1 MPRVRQNPGE
11 KMDCSRRSVT
21 PFQTYVNHL
30 ITKKPE
36 KIKLMLARALMNDDT
51 LMDFNGQVHANE
63 CVFTYPD
70 SNWYSVYLVNRQG
83 EMYWGESG
91 AKKFYF
97 QMDFKTD
104 GEGVPIDAEI
114 IKGTTSTPDELMVN
128 GSEMKNCILKE
139 TGKCGNPEPKKKK
152 KKSGAV
158 VEEDYSESET
168 PEEILQSLST
178 VPLTAG
184 GKQKMPRDY
193 FESLG
198 SKSLII
204 DWMIANMKPN
214 EIFKCIQKGSLS
226 AQDLQQA
233 ESLLLSGGGAGPS
246 GSETVTQQEI
256 EAVIN
261 TFTPSEIQG
270 MIKTVTKSE
279 LETAI
284 NRITN
289 KERKKDAIVSL
300 CRRAGLKGYTAK
312 VNGKGTI
319 VITDA
324 DGDIVDT
331 GEVIGQCAARE
342 EYRIKKLLKIQS
354 ISQDV
359 KQGRLSIES
368 LINYRGG
375 KTPLP
380 YTLMESVKRNFP
392 SIRKYENRNDLLY
405 ASIPGGRDEDG
416 DVFYFKVDDVLG
428 RDLAKVYKLMQ
439 EGTVNFG
446 KSKVSKKT
454 KSKVSK
460 KTLKMHEKNLKKVM
474 RA

>member
-11 KMDCSRRSVT
+11 KMDCSKRSVT

-36 KIKLMLARALMNDDT
+36 KIKMLLARALMNEDS

-63 CVFTYPD
+63 CVFSYPD
-70 SNWYSVYLVNRQG
+70 SNWYSVYLINRQG
-83 EMYWGESG
+83 EIYYGESG

-97 QMDFKTD
+97 QMDFRTND
-104 GEGVPIDAEI
+104 EGVVIDAEI
-114 IKGTTSTPDELMVN
+114 INGTTTTPEELMIN
-128 GSEMKNCILKE
+128 GSEMKNCVIKE
-139 TGKCGNPEPKKKK
+139 SGKCGNPESKKKK
-152 KKSGAV
+152 KKSGATV
-158 VEEDYSESET
+158 QEEDYTEGET

-184 GKQKMPRDY
+184 AKQKMPRDY

-233 ESLLLSGGGAGPS
+233 ESLLLGGGAGPS
-246 GSETVTQQEI
+246 GTDTVTQQEI
-256 EAVIN
+256 ESVIN
-261 TFTPSEIQG
+261 SFTPTEIQG
-270 MIKTVTKSE
+270 MIKTVTKAE
-279 LETAI
+279 LEAAI

-289 KERKKDAIVSL
+289 RERKKDAIVSL
-300 CRRAGLKGYTAK
+300 CRRAGVKGYNFK
-312 VNGKGTI
+312 VNAKGAI
-319 VITDA
+319 LITDS
-324 DGDIVDT
+324 DGDIIDT
-331 GEVIGQCAARE
+331 GEVIEKCAARE

-359 KQGRLSIES
+359 KQGKLSMES

-375 KTPLP
+375 NTPLP
-380 YTLMESVKRNFP
+380 YTLKASVQKNFP
-392 SIRKYENRNDLLY
+392 SIRKYENREGLLY
-405 ASIPGGRDEDG
+405 ASIPGGTDEDG
-416 DVFYFKVDDVLG
+416 DLFYYKVDDLLG
-428 RDLAKVYKLMQ
+428 RDLTKVYKLMQ
-439 EGTVNFG
+439 QGTVNFG
-446 KSKVSKKT
+446 SKRGKRGKINVSKQ
-454 KSKVSK
+454 
-460 KTLKMHEKNLKKVM
+460 TLKMHQKNLKKVM
-474 RA
+474 RG